1 MRIIPKEEIERQ
13 NTLRLDLSNKK
24 DIFAERILE
33 QYKKDNTFTGDFEQI
48 NALPDGE
55 TKTMLLVGY
64 ASCEAAAAKIPDVT
78 WLNDVKNIVERLK
91 EEQENNE
98 ENN

>member
-13 NTLRLDLSNKK
+13 NALRLDLSNKK
-24 DIFAERILE
+24 DIFAERILK
-33 QYKKDNTFTGDFEQI
+33 QYKKDNTFTGDLEQI
-48 NALPDGE
+48 NALPDGK

>member
-1 MRIIPKEEIERQ
+1 MRIIPKEEIESQ
-13 NTLRLDLSNKK
+13 NAVRLDLSDKK
-24 DIFAERILE
+24 DVFAERILE
-33 QYKKDNTFTGDFEQI
+33 QYKKDNAFTGDLEQI

>member
-1 MRIIPKEEIERQ
+1 MRIIPKEEIQRQ
-13 NTLRLDLSNKK
+13 NALRLDLSNKK
-24 DIFAERILE
+24 NVFAERIFE

-55 TKTMLLVGY
+55 TKTLLLAGY
-64 ASCEAAAAKIPDVT
+64 TLCEAAAAKIPNET
-78 WLNDVKNIVERLK
+78 WLDDVKNIVARLK
-91 EEQENNE
+91 EEQEYNE